1 MPSVKVA
8 IDIGRMTQFGVGTYI
23 RTWIFVFPDFL
34 KLKQF
39 LVAVVLI
46 VVLVLLITGRRRSK

>member
-1 MPSVKVA
+1 MPSVKLA
-8 IDIGRMTQFGVGTYI
+8 TDIRRMTEFGVGTYI
-23 RTWIFVFPDFL
+23 RTWICVFPDFL

-46 VVLVLLITGRRRSK
+46 VVLVLLITERRRSK

>member
-1 MPSVKVA
+1 
-8 IDIGRMTQFGVGTYI
+8 MTELGVGTYI
-23 RTWIFVFPDFL
+23 RTWIYVFPDFL

>member
-1 MPSVKVA
+1 MRSVKLA
-8 IDIGRMTQFGVGTYI
+8 IDIGRMAEFGAGTYI
-23 RTWIFVFPDFL
+23 RTCVFVFPGFL

>member
-1 MPSVKVA
+1 VKLA
-8 IDIGRMTQFGVGTYI
+8 IDIGRMTELGVGTYI
-23 RTWIFVFPDFL
+23 RTWIYVFPDFL